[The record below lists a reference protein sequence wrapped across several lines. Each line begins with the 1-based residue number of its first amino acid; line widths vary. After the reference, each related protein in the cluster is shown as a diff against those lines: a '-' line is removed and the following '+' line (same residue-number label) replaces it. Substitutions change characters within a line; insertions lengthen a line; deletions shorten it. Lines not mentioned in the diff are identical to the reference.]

1 MQVKAPWR
9 PHVSSNVQGDTA
21 TTIDATGQQQ
31 IQKLQ
36 LKPTTL
42 ATPWN
47 RQKKQV
53 PGLRS
58 PHESSPPFISE
69 DSQLV
74 FSWSFQQFPKKN
86 WGGNWWLESKGTFI
100 FVDVFSAEAIP
111 DIQKFT

>member
-36 LKPTTL
+36 LKPTTSRRRET
-42 ATPWN
+42 A
-47 RQKKQV
+47 KKNKSQV
-53 PGLRS
+53 SGL
-58 PHESSPPFISE
+58 HM
-69 DSQLV
+69 SQVTLYLRRFETHLFLEFPTV
-74 FSWSFQQFPKKN
+74 SPKKL
-86 WGGNWWLESKGTFI
+86 GGKLVIRVQGTFI